1 MSLDRRNAEA
11 KQKLKAAKCS
21 RHFNQNGN
29 IPLNEQIYTNNMV
42 TAECNKSESNFF
54 FSNISIDIT
63 VSNIECMFR
72 IFR

>member
-54 FSNISIDIT
+54 S
-63 VSNIECMFR
+63 R
-72 IFR
+72 IFLLTLL